1 LGRHRVGRVPQWVAA
16 LAAECSII
24 RIGSTALA
32 AEHIMRGVLE
42 LLKSSRMN
50 YPDSTHQE
58 ACGCQDYTEKKGK
71 ASSLIEKE

>member
-1 LGRHRVGRVPQWVAA
+1 
-16 LAAECSII
+16 
-24 RIGSTALA
+24 
-32 AEHIMRGVLE
+32 MRGVLE